1 MSDNKQNH
9 LFSNVDPT
17 MMEVINNA
25 VNMLN
30 TQKLNAFVGLNKYA
44 KESGVVFIG
53 DSITEGFPIHELLKS
68 DKPMY
73 NRGIAG
79 DQTRDLQ
86 EKLQNVV
93 LDLKPE
99 KVFLLIGT
107 NDPMDTDT
115 PNEIVRRIEE
125 ICKSILS
132 SLSEVKLY
140 VLSVYPINPNEE
152 VNKTTLQVM
161 GARTNEIIQTI
172 NAGIRDMTANLKIT
186 FIDVYPLL
194 LDANGELNATYTYDG
209 LHLNAEGYMVVKEV
223 IQNYL

>member
-1 MSDNKQNH
+1 MSDNNQND
-9 LFSNVDPT
+9 LYSNVDPI
-17 MMEVINNA
+17 MMEVIKNT

-30 TQKLNAFVGLNKYA
+30 TQKLNAFIGLNKYA
-44 KESGVVFIG
+44 KEGGIVFIG
-53 DSITEGFPIHELLKS
+53 DSIMEGFPIHELLKS

-86 EKLQNVV
+86 GKLQHVV

-115 PNEIVRRIEE
+115 PNEIVLRIEE

-132 SLSEVKLY
+132 SLSDVELCIQ
-140 VLSVYPINPNEE
+140 SVYPINPNGE
-152 VNKTTLQVM
+152 VNQTPLQVL

-172 NAGIRDMTANLKIT
+172 NTGIRDMSAKLNIT
-186 FIDVYPLL
+186 YIDVYPLL
-194 LDANGELNATYTYDG
+194 LDAEGELNAAYTYDG

-223 IQNYL
+223 IQQYL